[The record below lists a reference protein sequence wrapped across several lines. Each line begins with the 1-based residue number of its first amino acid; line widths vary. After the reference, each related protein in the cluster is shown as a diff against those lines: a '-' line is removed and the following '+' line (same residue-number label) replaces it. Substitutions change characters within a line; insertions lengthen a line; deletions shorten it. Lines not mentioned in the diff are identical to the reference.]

1 MKLSKTQFR
10 EISLAQM
17 KKGPQQNKRYLDALV
32 EQKMNLHLRALLA
45 QKRVRILFYYPLS
58 FEANVLKILQKLR
71 QFHEIYIP
79 FMEGT
84 SFKMVPFRLPL
95 KKKKFGVF
103 EAGNTY
109 RKIKK
114 IDIAIVPAIGVDG
127 NLQRVG
133 FGKGMYDRF
142 FAGLKQRP
150 FTIFIQPKLCYT
162 KEHICDIHDISC
174 DLLISPKRVI
184 KKRATIYNRN

>member
-95 KKKKFGVF
+95 KKKKIWCF
-103 EAGNTY
+103 
-109 RKIKK
+109 
-114 IDIAIVPAIGVDG
+114 
-127 NLQRVG
+127 
-133 FGKGMYDRF
+133 
-142 FAGLKQRP
+142 
-150 FTIFIQPKLCYT
+150 
-162 KEHICDIHDISC
+162 
-174 DLLISPKRVI
+174 
-184 KKRATIYNRN
+184 

>member
-10 EISLAQM
+10 EISLTQI
-17 KKGPQQNKRYLDALV
+17 KQTPKHNKRYRDALV
-32 EQKMNLHLRALLA
+32 
-45 QKRVRILFYYPLS
+45 QKRLTESLEAFIGDKRVKILFYYPLA
-58 FEANVLKILQKLR
+58 FEANLLKTLKKLR
-71 QFHEIYIP
+71 QSHEIYIP
-79 FMEGT
+79 FMEAK

-95 KKKKFGVF
+95 KKKKFGIF
-103 EAGNTY
+103 EAENTY

-162 KEHICDIHDISC
+162 QQHLCDSHDVTC

-184 KKRATIYNRN
+184 KKRAMINNRN